1 MKPTIGIVG
10 GSGPLATLDIEKKI
24 LSTNQRLTK
33 PLIDQDYFNL
43 LVFNYSETYDRNDS
57 VAFNRMSPLGQYISY
72 VTAISNLNAD
82 LILLAC
88 NTAHMYLPILREK
101 TNIPIINIME
111 ITANYIKN
119 KFPEC
124 SQLGLIS
131 TKVTQEKK
139 LYHNVLI
146 QHGIEAIN
154 IETSTQDTIMEAIY
168 LIKAGVELSC
178 TESCLENIHY
188 TSNVEIERV
197 RIIKNHPYKRVL
209 LQEKVSNPTF
219 AIESAI
225 QELIKK
231 GCRHIIFGCTEL
243 PLTIPYLKKDPD
255 IHFID
260 PNAIVAEAIIE
271 TLISIEKQTQDEPI
285 KISYDKKRYG

>member
-1 MKPTIGIVG
+1 MKPTIGIIG
-10 GSGPLATLDIEKKI
+10 GSGPLATLDIERKI
-24 LSTNQRLTK
+24 LSANQNLAK

-57 VAFNRMSPLGQYISY
+57 VIFNRMSPLGQYIDY
-72 VTAISNLNAD
+72 VTAISNLNVD

-88 NTAHMYLPILREK
+88 NTAHMYLPVLREK
-101 TNIPIINIME
+101 TNIPIINIIE
-111 ITANYIKN
+111 VTTNYIKN

-146 QHGIEAIN
+146 QHDIEAIN
-154 IETSTQDTIMEAIY
+154 IEPSTQDIIMEAIY
-168 LIKAGVELSC
+168 LIKAGVKLNCAEGYLDNTYC
-178 TESCLENIHY
+178 TS
-188 TSNVEIERV
+188 TVDIEQI

-209 LQEKVSNPTF
+209 LQEKIPNPTF

-225 QELIKK
+225 QELSKK

-243 PLTIPYLKKDPD
+243 PLIIPYLKKDPD
-255 IHFID
+255 VHFID
-260 PNAIVAEAIIE
+260 PNAIVAEAIVE
-271 TLISIEKQTQDEPI
+271 ALISIEKQAQDKPI
-285 KISYDKKRYG
+285 KILYDKKRYG